1 MFLTFSYFLS
11 IKITQFYLITFQA
24 DSTKKLDSREQ
35 ELSDCKLLI
44 QQHEARIKSVQEA
57 MKELEA
63 KKCMLEM
70 KLDEQNEEVSK
81 LIAKGR
87 MFHTAFKQYC
97 KGSYLRPELWP

>member
-1 MFLTFSYFLS
+1 M
-11 IKITQFYLITFQA
+11 FQA

-81 LIAKGR
+81 LIAKGKA
-87 MFHTAFKQYC
+87 TIKQTERN
-97 KGSYLRPELWP
+97 KDKNGKFS